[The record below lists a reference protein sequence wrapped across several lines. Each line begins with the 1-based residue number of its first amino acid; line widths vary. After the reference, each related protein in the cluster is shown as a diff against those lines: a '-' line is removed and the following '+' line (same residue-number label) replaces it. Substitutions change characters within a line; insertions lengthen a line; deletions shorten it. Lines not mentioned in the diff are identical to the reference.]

1 MINKFFKALTV
12 FLTLTL
18 LTVNIHAATM
28 PGISIGLSGTKLG
41 GERAYGSQVT
51 VQVTPDAPL
60 RSGDRLL
67 ISLDRRWMVFGADPQ
82 GKYITRFAQ
91 DGEYTVRFCIE
102 DASGSRGAI
111 QSTTF
116 RIDAKVAKLV
126 EDCKLLPDPAIAS
139 MEEVEQARDQIMA
152 VRKRYTDL
160 SEPQLSMVPEPQ
172 REQQRML
179 NNWLANM
186 RPEIDVRSP
195 ATPEVTLVGDR
206 PEVAE
211 VYMGA
216 VTINVNPQTKN
227 DVARVV
233 VRENGQWSELKQD
246 ADGGYRIICNE
257 PKAYSYDF
265 AVEDEAGNRSA
276 LRSESFEID
285 PIPSDFMIRAQ
296 AAQGAETENLL
307 VEYYGME
314 TARRLKMSQETLDIL
329 WTRYQA
335 ELRARGME
343 AEVSLDGKNVRA
355 VGMMRGFE
363 GKGEQMALF
372 AEDGAPKQLDI
383 TLPQKAVWEYTIEF
397 LDKNDIVLDSQ
408 HPIKLLIEI
417 PAALRGR
424 KNVQIYDEN
433 GNSMG
438 CKVKNEDVGLV
449 LEFQITNS
457 GRYFFAADA

>member
-1 MINKFFKALTV
+1 MIKKLFKAIAV

-18 LTVNIHAATM
+18 LTVNIHAVTM
-28 PGISIGLSGTKLG
+28 PGIQIGLSGEKLG
-41 GERAYGSQVT
+41 GERAYGSEVT
-51 VQVTPDAPL
+51 VQVTPDTPL
-60 RSGDRLL
+60 RSGDRML
-67 ISLDRRWMVFGADPQ
+67 ISLGRQWMVFRADAQ
-82 GKYITRFAQ
+82 GKYITRFDQ
-91 DGEYTVRFCIE
+91 DGEYTLRFCIE

-126 EDCKLLPDPAIAS
+126 EDCKLLPDPAISS
-139 MEEVEQARDQIMA
+139 MEEVERERDQIMA

-160 SEPQLSMVPEPQ
+160 SESQLSMVPEQQ
-172 REQQRML
+172 REQQRTL
-179 NNWLANM
+179 NNWLSNM

-195 ATPEVTLVGDR
+195 ATPEVTMKGDR
-206 PEVAE
+206 PEVVE
-211 VYMGA
+211 VYMGTVEIT
-216 VTINVNPQTKN
+216 VTPQTKN

-233 VRENGQWSELKQD
+233 MRENGKWNELKQEP
-246 ADGGYRIICNE
+246 DGGYRVVCTE
-257 PKAYSYDF
+257 PRAYSYDF

-285 PIPSDFMIRAQ
+285 PTPSDFMIRAQ
-296 AAQGAETENLL
+296 AAQGAESENLL
-307 VEYYGME
+307 MEYYGME
-314 TARRLKMSQETLDIL
+314 TAMRLKMSQETLDIL

-363 GKGEQMALF
+363 GKGEQMTLF
-372 AEDGAPKQLDI
+372 VEDGAPKQAGI

-408 HPIKLLIEI
+408 HPIKLLVEV

-424 KNVQIYDEN
+424 KNVQIYDEG
-433 GNSMG
+433 GNSMN

-449 LEFQITNS
+449 LEFQLTSS